1 MDDVFECML
10 PKVSHSKTHA
20 TCHFP
25 NWIQMVFYVWSRDF
39 LNNETTVRMVL
50 MECLLGDF
58 AKDEITFRAWKLIT
72 KTLSKEYARN
82 ASQKLHPA
90 ISARW

>member
-1 MDDVFECML
+1 MHAPKGKPFKNSRHLSL
-10 PKVSHSKTHA
+10 PQLNSNGFLRLVT
-20 TCHFP
+20 
-25 NWIQMVFYVWSRDF
+25 RF

-50 MECLLGDF
+50 MACLLGDF

-82 ASQKLHPA
+82 ASRKLHPA
-90 ISARW
+90 ISAR